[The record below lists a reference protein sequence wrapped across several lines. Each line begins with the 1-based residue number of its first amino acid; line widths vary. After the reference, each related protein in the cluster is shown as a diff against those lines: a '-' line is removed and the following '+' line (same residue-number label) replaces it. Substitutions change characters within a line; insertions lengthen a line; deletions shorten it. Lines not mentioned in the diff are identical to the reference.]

1 MKKKI
6 LVVGLGYVGIHI
18 LYKLNEKK
26 FNVSGY
32 DKSKKKINNLKDK
45 IDSTLQYKN
54 INFDNKK
61 LFSKIPRKF
70 KFDIVILCLP
80 TPLKNNKPDLSYLDD
95 AFKKIKYNLENQAI
109 ILNESTVYPGTTRML
124 AIKNIQKKDFILNKD
139 FYIAY
144 SPERISPGDKIRF
157 SNINKVLSV
166 SHNSIYKTVYLIYRK
181 ILNKKIIK
189 ANSIEAAETVKILEN
204 SQRDLNIA
212 LINQFVPL
220 FQKLNLNTE
229 EILKLASTKWNFYN
243 VIPGLVGGQCI
254 PIDPQY
260 AISVA
265 QKNNINLSLLKLS
278 RNVNESLKNSI
289 LKKITKKL
297 QKNIYKKIIFFGV
310 VYKNNTSDYKYAKEF
325 EIFEKIDKKF
335 NTDFYDEN
343 VKIIKSNNRSKKRIN
358 LKNINKYTSIVLTN
372 SISNKLFK
380 TIEKKLLNKKNR
392 YILNL
397 SRYNLDKNLI
407 KLNYIDEPLK

>member
-32 DKSKKKINNLKDK
+32 DKSKKKIKELKNK

-54 INFDNKK
+54 IKFDNKK
-61 LFSKIPRKF
+61 LFSKIPSEL
-70 KFDIVILCLP
+70 KFDIIILCLP
-80 TPLKNNKPDLSYLDD
+80 TPLKDNKPDLSYLDD
-95 AFKKIKYNLENQAI
+95 AFKKIKNNLENQGI
-109 ILNESTVYPGTTRML
+109 VLNESTVYPGTTRML
-124 AIKNIQKKDFILNKD
+124 AKKNIQKPDFILNKN

-144 SPERISPGDKIRF
+144 SPERISPGDKIKF

-166 SHNSIYKTVYLIYRK
+166 SHNSIYKTVYSVYRK
-181 ILNKKIIK
+181 ILNKKIVR
-189 ANSIEAAETVKILEN
+189 ANSIETAETVKILEN

-220 FQKLNLNTE
+220 FRKLNLNTN

-260 AISVA
+260 AISIA
-265 QKNNINLSLLKLS
+265 KKNKIDLSLLRLS
-278 RNVNESLKNSI
+278 RSVNENLKNSI
-289 LKKITKKL
+289 TKKIIKRL
-297 QKNIYKKIIFFGV
+297 REDNVKKIIFFGI

-325 EIFEKIDKKF
+325 EIFEKIDKKY

-343 VKIIKSNNRSKKRIN
+343 IKKVKLNNKSKKRADIKKIIKYSN
-358 LKNINKYTSIVLTN
+358 IVLTN
-372 SISNKLFK
+372 SISSKLFK
-380 TIEKKLLNKKNR
+380 FIERKLFKQKNK
-392 YILNL
+392 YVLNL
-397 SRYNLDKNLI
+397 SRYNLDKNII
-407 KLNYIDEPLK
+407 KQNFIEEPLK